1 MEGFSPKLPLTVD
14 STDGYT
20 LTKTYKEVIAQN
32 LKHLILTA
40 PGERIMDP
48 EFGVGLRNYLF
59 RHNITLV
66 HQELLLNINQQVAK
80 YMPFVKVEAVIL
92 PPEDSTSMLGDLNQI
107 NLRIKY
113 SILPLNL
120 VDVLKITIDE
130 TI

>member
-14 STDGYT
+14 YTDGYT

-32 LKHLILTA
+32 LKHLVLTA

-48 EFGVGLRNYLF
+48 EFGVGIRNYLF
-59 RHNITLV
+59 RHNIESV
-66 HQELLLNINQQVAK
+66 HQEILYTIDSQVAK
-80 YMPFVKVEAVIL
+80 YMPFIEVEPEIL
-92 PPEDSTSMLGDLNQI
+92 ALGDSSDSVEDFNGI

-113 SILPLNL
+113 SVKPLNL
-120 VDVLKITIDE
+120 TDVLEITIDE